1 MSRFNYAILQ
11 PGSIKVKPNGRL
23 IPFVEHRSTS
33 VILWPEDHSPS
44 IENTILT
51 DPCFTAEGY
60 QYSIEILSELGMTFA
75 DIGYVFIT
83 HPHDDHIIRLPKG
96 ILKPAFRRFNPSDD
110 IWSSKIR
117 TSFYPGHSA
126 DLQSLIFRSSSGET
140 VCIAGDAV
148 LNEEWLRAWQYFWPN
163 RYSQAE
169 IIQTWKS
176 VAAIVASADVIV
188 PGHGAPIS
196 VSASL
201 IKELLSGFPSA
212 QYSGRCEEVAHILE
226 KRLSELV

>member
-11 PGSIKVKPNGRL
+11 PGSIKAKPNGRL
-23 IPFVEHRSTS
+23 IPFAEHRSTS
-33 VILWPEDHSPS
+33 VVLWPEGHSPS

-51 DPCFTAEGY
+51 DPCLTAEGY
-60 QYSIEILSELGMTFA
+60 QHSMEVLSELGVTFA
-75 DIGYVFIT
+75 EIGYVFIT
-83 HPHDDHIIRLPKG
+83 HQHNDHIIRFPKG

-110 IWSSKIR
+110 IWSSEIR

-126 DLQSLIFRSSSGET
+126 DLKSLIFHSSSGDT
-140 VCIAGDAV
+140 MCIAGDAI

-176 VAAIVASADVIV
+176 VAAIVASSDVII

-196 VSASL
+196 VSVAL
-201 IKELLSGFPSA
+201 IKELLSGFPAA
-212 QYSGRCEEVAHILE
+212 QHSDRCEEVAQVL
-226 KRLSELV
+226 KNRLAELV